1 MLVFSPGDY
10 FTNDRVTPVKL
21 TWPRNVNVSVVELTD
36 GTKNNFVHLKRLKML
51 KVKRGMCLPCFKT
64 NIHDLC
70 AWWKNE
76 ILHWHYMMVWCYSY
90 INRHN
95 SYWISWWT
103 RLPETP
109 PITLLGLIPP
119 TPPLRVT
126 LCAWLLK
133 PLLGISP
140 HGRAARI
147 ASDNAS
153 HPHRPP
159 FFFCSANCQSFIYKS
174 DVLVA

>member
-1 MLVFSPGDY
+1 MHLNLFFSNFLSWPLVWYFDLFNGSKCLLPDLLSFSILKTVIISPLSLLYFRVGNFNFFNLSSYERCFKFGTNLVALLSSSSSGVLVFSPGDY

-76 ILHWHYMMVWCYSY
+76 ILYWHYMMV
-90 INRHN
+90 
-95 SYWISWWT
+95 
-103 RLPETP
+103 
-109 PITLLGLIPP
+109 
-119 TPPLRVT
+119 
-126 LCAWLLK
+126 
-133 PLLGISP
+133 
-140 HGRAARI
+140 
-147 ASDNAS
+147 
-153 HPHRPP
+153 
-159 FFFCSANCQSFIYKS
+159 
-174 DVLVA
+174 